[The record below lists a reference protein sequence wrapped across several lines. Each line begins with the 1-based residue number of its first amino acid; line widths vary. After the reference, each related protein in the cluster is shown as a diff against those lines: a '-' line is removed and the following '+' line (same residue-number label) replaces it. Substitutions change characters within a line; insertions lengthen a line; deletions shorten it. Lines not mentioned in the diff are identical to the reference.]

1 MKTHAQVELKKLD
14 DGHNIFDELDQF
26 LKEKEEQKQQQR
38 KQTKDASEIAVSGDV
53 YTYQTPKRKGAH
65 RQIKRS
71 HDVPSTPVVSNKRT
85 IEPTAAPPTLFAFS
99 SSSSVTTTTLTMAS
113 ALGSHSPNEWS
124 HTVTQLAIHP
134 LRSSGTSIPPLMLP
148 FSQHAIPGVSFP
160 FSSTWHSGM
169 ALEGGPYALSPSGT
183 SFGTLEAASALLGL
197 STYSNEESG
206 EVASV

>member
-14 DGHNIFDELDQF
+14 DGHNIFDELDRF
-26 LKEKEEQKQQQR
+26 LKEKEDQKQQQ
-38 KQTKDASEIAVSGDV
+38 TKKTSEIAVSGDV
-53 YTYQTPKRKGAH
+53 YTYETPKQKGAR

-71 HDVPSTPVVSNKRT
+71 RDVRSTPIVSNKGT
-85 IEPTAAPPTLFAFS
+85 IEPTEAPPTLFAFS

-113 ALGSHSPNEWS
+113 ALGSYSPKEWS
-124 HTVTQLAIHP
+124 HTVTQLALHP

-148 FSQHAIPGVSFP
+148 FSKHAIPGVSFP

-169 ALEGGPYALSPSGT
+169 ALEGGPYALSPNGA